1 MRETNINGCNTGS
14 YSRMAK
20 KCRICNNKEYC
31 NNKRLEAEA
40 YTIPQSINI
49 ETQTQMPQI
58 GVSMEE
64 ATNAI
69 KKAMQ
74 SVGCGSS

>member
-14 YSRMAK
+14 YSS
-20 KCRICNNKEYC
+20 NNKM
-31 NNKRLEAEA
+31 LEEEA

-49 ETQTQMPQI
+49 ETQTQMPHI